1 MPKTSKSKCYQSA
14 SDSRRPTCR
23 QPLTALCPS
32 CRRALSRYLRVKA
45 VLLDQR
51 ILRRRQA
58 ARTKRFQQQELFSDL
73 CADHIA
79 LSQEIFLRSW
89 PTLTWLILKFPLP
102 FVAKI
107 KSCQPDVVKSRQPWL
122 PNWPRSICVILIDSK
137 PTLHISWADRKA
149 RVNNP
154 FPMQSFRF

>member
-79 LSQEIFLRSW
+79 LSQEWRDLSQVLADINLANTEISFAICGKNQELSTRRGQVAAALAAQLAQIDLRH
-89 PTLTWLILKFPLP
+89 LDRLQ
-102 FVAKI
+102 A
-107 KSCQPDVVKSRQPWL
+107 DVTHLLGGPEGPGQ
-122 PNWPRSICVILIDSK
+122 
-137 PTLHISWADRKA
+137 
-149 RVNNP
+149 
-154 FPMQSFRF
+154 